1 MFSAQ
6 GVKPAS
12 LLCRPVGADREKREP
27 SGVPMWLNVV
37 PLSTAPVAKRL
48 LGVFVILEQGSVE
61 VKQGSSETL
70 LGVDVWGQEASE
82 PT

>member
-1 MFSAQ
+1 M
-6 GVKPAS
+6 
-12 LLCRPVGADREKREP
+12 R
-27 SGVPMWLNVV
+27 LNVV